1 MPIFVLLPQNPDA
14 QAKLPAAVARAYP
27 DANKALAN
35 HNWLVAGKG
44 TAQDVSANLGI
55 TSKDNSGPGP
65 VGTTIVFE
73 VASYYGRATTD
84 IWDWVKAKWEAT
96 GG

>member
-1 MPIFVLLPQNPDA
+1 MPIFVILPQNPDA
-14 QAKLPAAVARAYP
+14 QAKLPAAVFGAYP
-27 DANKALAN
+27 DANKKLAD

-55 TSKDNSGPGP
+55 TLKDNSPGP
-65 VGTTIVFE
+65 TGTAIVLE

>member
-1 MPIFVLLPQNPDA
+1 MPIFVILPQNSDA
-14 QAKLPAAVARAYP
+14 QAKLPAAVSKAYP
-27 DANKALAN
+27 DAHKKLAD

-44 TAQDVSANLGI
+44 TAQEVSANLEI
-55 TSKDNSGPGP
+55 TLKDNSPGP
-65 VGTTIVFE
+65 TGTTIVFE

>member
-1 MPIFVLLPQNPDA
+1 MPIFVILPQNPDSR
-14 QAKLPAAVARAYP
+14 AKLPAAVAQAYP
-27 DANKALAN
+27 DAHKMLADQ
-35 HNWLVAGKG
+35 NWLVAGKG

-55 TSKDNSGPGP
+55 TLKDNAAPGP
-65 VGTTIVFE
+65 TGTTIVLE

>member
-1 MPIFVLLPQNPDA
+1 MPIFVLLPQNEI
-14 QAKLPAAVARAYP
+14 AKAALPAAVARAYP
-27 DANKALAN
+27 DANKSLAN

-44 TAQDVSANLGI
+44 TAQDVSANLGV
-55 TSKDNSGPGP
+55 TSKDDPSFAS
-65 VGTTIVFE
+65 VGTVMVLE
-73 VASYYGRATTD
+73 VASYYGRASAD